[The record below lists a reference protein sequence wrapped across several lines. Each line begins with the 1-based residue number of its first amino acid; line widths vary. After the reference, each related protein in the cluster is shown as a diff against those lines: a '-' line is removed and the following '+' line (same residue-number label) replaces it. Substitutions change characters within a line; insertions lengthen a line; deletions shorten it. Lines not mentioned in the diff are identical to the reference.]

1 MKYYCITPATKDK
14 PGVCVLP
21 IMQEPTDFWPGFNE
35 TDTDV
40 LNHYEEKKNIWENH
54 LASLP
59 KFPTSC
65 DRVGWFEAS
74 EKWHVHT
81 SSYQGE
87 SDHYFDTEAE
97 ADNKYWEW
105 ATWNGNLQAHTDKP
119 RKVIVPVEQKL
130 PDSDDKTLTRF
141 GMGVSESSLKKDW
154 VEQKDERKDEVTPE
168 EILDM
173 HVRGHISHPLRR
185 LILAAMKEYAS
196 REVLEFAKSDH
207 GDEDDEVEPQP
218 APKEEGKIGYWIF
231 KGDEINS
238 FLVAILRQLSTE
250 QMTVLRDALNERTP
264 NKLRTESEVR
274 EIVGRTWEAG
284 QQYGYYDANNANA
297 GDIPDKETFING
309 LF

>member
-154 VEQKDERKDEVTPE
+154 VEQKDEPKDGLTVRKYMLKRFPTDEFMDCPVPKEYWTVIQDYAEAYHASKVEPQPAPKEDSPE
-168 EILDM
+168 AAEVLKK
-173 HVRGHISHPLRR
+173 HIGNVSGFHKLTEWHRKF
-185 LILAAMKEYAS
+185 ILAAMKEYAES
-196 REVLEFAKSDH
+196 K
-207 GDEDDEVEPQP
+207 
-218 APKEEGKIGYWIF
+218 Y
-231 KGDEINS
+231 
-238 FLVAILRQLSTE
+238 
-250 QMTVLRDALNERTP
+250 
-264 NKLRTESEVR
+264 TESEVR
-274 EIVGRTWEAG
+274 EAFSEGYEA
-284 QQYGYYDANNANA
+284 AIHHENF
-297 GDIPDKETFING
+297 DKAWREFKNE
-309 LF
+309 LK